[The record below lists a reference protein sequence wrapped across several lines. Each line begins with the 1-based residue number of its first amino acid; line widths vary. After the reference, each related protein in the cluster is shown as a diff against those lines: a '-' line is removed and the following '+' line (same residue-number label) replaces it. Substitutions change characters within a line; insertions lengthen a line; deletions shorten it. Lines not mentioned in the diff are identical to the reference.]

1 MAWPVMLARESTIL
15 LTGVN
20 GCEFGTKV
28 RRNFPIGK
36 YLVNS
41 CLIIR
46 NIPDREILL
55 AYSPVVVENF
65 PNGETEQAMTFIRS
79 PQQLGDALRAARKQL
94 GLTQPQL
101 ALAAGVGVRF
111 IVDLEAGKPTLRLEN
126 VLRVIDALGGEVQLS
141 GLPSSVTNDQ
151 REGGDH
157 GA

>member
-1 MAWPVMLARESTIL
+1 
-15 LTGVN
+15 
-20 GCEFGTKV
+20 
-28 RRNFPIGK
+28 
-36 YLVNS
+36 
-41 CLIIR
+41 
-46 NIPDREILL
+46 
-55 AYSPVVVENF
+55 
-65 PNGETEQAMTFIRS
+65 MTSIRS
-79 PQQLGDALRAARKQL
+79 PQQLGDVLRTARKRL